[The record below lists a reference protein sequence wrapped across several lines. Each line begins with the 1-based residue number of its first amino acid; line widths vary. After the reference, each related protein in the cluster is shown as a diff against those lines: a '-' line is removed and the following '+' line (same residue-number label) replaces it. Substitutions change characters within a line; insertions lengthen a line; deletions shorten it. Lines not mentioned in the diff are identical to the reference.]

1 MHLGHLRTLL
11 RLFSLLLVQ
20 ESKRAKI
27 VGQMMQHPALLAQL
41 CAVAGGRGQCN
52 EQLQEDALALLQ
64 PAATKPPPKAKAKSE
79 EGKGG
84 KAGARA
90 PLVNAILDTTEL
102 LAPLLQGLTLRPI
115 RPAST
120 LALLQLHTDLT
131 QQVPTNKIEQ
141 LFRSSLR
148 QKIGTANA
156 LKVLNRN
163 QSSC

>member
-1 MHLGHLRTLL
+1 VGVHLGHLRTLL

-64 PAATKPPPKAKAKSE
+64 PAAAKPPPKAKSE

-131 QQVPTNKIEQ
+131 QQVPTNKIDH
-141 LFRSSLR
+141 LLCCSLR